1 MSLPSASDSTAGVV
15 GRLAPSP
22 TGLLHLGHARSF
34 LLAWWSARSQRGRVL
49 LRFDDLDGQR
59 SQPKFA
65 TQAQIDLEWLGLD
78 WDGAPTFQSAH
89 QASFDDAIRQLQ
101 AGNHCYPC
109 VCSRRDVEE
118 AIAAPHAGQAE
129 PRYPGTCRDRFNS
142 VAQARSETGKDT
154 CLRFCVAP
162 GEVRFRDGLF
172 GEQIC
177 DVQQTIGDFVVQRR
191 DGSTAY
197 QLAVVVDDAARGV
210 TEVVRGEDL
219 LASTARQLLLQRA
232 LTLAHPSWIHVPL
245 INDSTGKRLAKRAD
259 SLSLQTLRDAGIDAR
274 ALVAWA
280 AASAGIAVPPRCS
293 AQEVLPLFDWGRL
306 HRTAVNLPENPL
318 EALR

>member
-1 MSLPSASDSTAGVV
+1 MSLPSASDSTAEVV

-34 LLAWWSARSQRGRVL
+34 LLAWWSARSQRGHVL

-65 TQAQIDLEWLGLD
+65 TQAQIDLEWLGID
-78 WDGAPTFQSAH
+78 WDGAATLQSAH
-89 QASFDDAIRQLQ
+89 QAAFDDAIRQLQ
-101 AGNHCYPC
+101 ERNYCYPC

-118 AIAAPHAGQAE
+118 AIAAPHAGQSE
-129 PRYPGTCRDRFNS
+129 PRYPGTCRDRFKN
-142 VAQARSETGKDT
+142 VDQARNETGKHP
-154 CLRFCVAP
+154 CLRFRVTP

-191 DGSTAY
+191 DGSAAY
-197 QLAVVVDDAARGV
+197 QLAVVVDDAAQGV

-232 LTLAHPSWIHVPL
+232 LKLAHPSWIHVPL
-245 INDSTGKRLAKRAD
+245 VNDSTGKRLAKRAD

-274 ALVAWA
+274 AIVAWA
-280 AASAGIAVPPRCS
+280 ATSAGIAVPTRCS
-293 AQEVLPLFDWGRL
+293 THEVLPLFDWSRL
-306 HRTAVNLPENPL
+306 HCAAVNLPKNPL
-318 EALR
+318 IALQ